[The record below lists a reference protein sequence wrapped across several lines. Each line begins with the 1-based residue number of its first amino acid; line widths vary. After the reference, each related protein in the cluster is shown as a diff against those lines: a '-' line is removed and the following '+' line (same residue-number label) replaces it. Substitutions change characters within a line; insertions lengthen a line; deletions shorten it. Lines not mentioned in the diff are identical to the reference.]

1 MPRTYACI
9 MVGHTQLCLPLNSD
23 TMSAMM
29 EQKQHFRRS
38 RRCYF
43 LSTFLP
49 FLHGPGH
56 NCVLFVSSI
65 SYTQPPDKKVLSA
78 RCHKNITLLL
88 LIEIISW
95 FSKRWCMRPSPDDR
109 SDRGCRFGP
118 AGDEEDDDDEC
129 DGKGTLYASPLPSQ
143 HSPAPSAPSHASLRT
158 RRFMARMRES
168 TCITT

>member
-9 MVGHTQLCLPLNSD
+9 MVGHTQLCLPLNLD

-78 RCHKNITLLL
+78 RCHNISRSYCSSKLSLGFLKDGACVPLLMTVPTAAVGSAQLEMKMMMMSVMEKVPFTQVPCPPNTLQLL
-88 LIEIISW
+88 
-95 FSKRWCMRPSPDDR
+95 
-109 SDRGCRFGP
+109 
-118 AGDEEDDDDEC
+118 
-129 DGKGTLYASPLPSQ
+129 PLPPTL
-143 HSPAPSAPSHASLRT
+143 H
-158 RRFMARMRES
+158 
-168 TCITT
+168 